1 MNAIEIQNLKKIYKK
16 NILAVDDFSMVV
28 PESSIFGLLGPNGA
42 GKSTIMNI
50 LAGIIRRTD
59 GKISVLNKSINDE
72 DYDYKRKVGFVLEK
86 PHYIERLTV
95 REYLEFCGSMYGIK
109 PIETEKR
116 TSELISFFDL
126 NEKENNWIETCS
138 TGMKKKVSLSA
149 ALIHQPKLLILDEPL
164 EGLDPVS
171 AKQIKENLRKMA
183 ERQITVVISSHNLD
197 TVEKLCD
204 EVAIINKGKLVLQ
217 VKTKEIR
224 TRFKEE
230 INQETYESLE
240 ELFVDIIS
248 NGSERQNQK
257 KLSWL

>member
-16 NILAVDDFSMVV
+16 NVLAVENFSMLV

-50 LAGIIRRTD
+50 LAGIIRRT
-59 GKISVLNKSINDE
+59 GGEISILDESINGD
-72 DYDYKRKVGFVLEK
+72 DYEYKRNVGFVLEE

-95 REYLEFCGSMYGIK
+95 KEYLVFCGAMYGIK
-109 PIETEKR
+109 PDEIEKR
-116 TSELISFFDL
+116 IGELIDFFNL
-126 NEKENNWIETCS
+126 KEKENDWIETCS
-138 TGMKKKVSLSA
+138 TGMKKKVSLAA
-149 ALIHQPKLLILDEPL
+149 ALIHQPKLLILDEPF
-164 EGLDPVS
+164 EGIDPVS
-171 AKQIKENLRKMA
+171 AKQIKENLRMMSD
-183 ERQITVVISSHNLD
+183 RQITVVISSHNLD

-217 VKTKEIR
+217 VKTKDIR
-224 TRFKEE
+224 TRIKED

-240 ELFVDIIS
+240 ELFVDVV
-248 NGSERQNQK
+248 SEDDRSKKTK